1 MLALDEFFNPR
12 SVVVVGGSPVD
23 RKFGHQIVKNIVSL
37 GFRGKIHIV
46 NLKGESVLGIPAV
59 PRVDMLSEVPELGVV
74 VLPPDA
80 AVDAFFELSDF
91 GVKRVIMAS
100 SGFSEAG
107 LEGKEREEA
116 IIAEARR
123 KRIRVLG
130 PNTIG
135 LVNFSAGFAP
145 MLTPVRRFS
154 AGCVSYV
161 GHSGGLTCGL
171 GWWQP
176 EGVRFSKLVHVGNA
190 CDLSEEDILRYL
202 SADEETKVILCQ
214 LCRLTESAVRGVEE
228 AAKVKPVIVHYVRG
242 ESSVLEDAGAI
253 CVSHYNEMFDAA
265 RVLLGRVPRG
275 NRAAVIGPSSGAI
288 SIVTSCFERYGLEL
302 AHLSKKT
309 ERILKERVLT
319 PFSPSVN
326 PVDYWPPSRLDGGEV
341 GEKNR
346 VAVKALVDDDGVD
359 IVFVVLELMEE
370 IAFDVEGAFREA
382 AEKGKTLIAVLLQ
395 VEEGVSRRV
404 RRGLKKLNIPYFWDA
419 ERAVRVVGEVVKW
432 VRRKAREERSVVV
445 VG

>member
-1 MLALDEFFNPR
+1 MLDEFFNPT
-12 SVVVVGGSPVD
+12 SVVIVGGSPVD
-23 RKFGHQIVKNIVSL
+23 RKFGHQIIKNIVSL
-37 GFRGKIHIV
+37 GFRGKVYVV
-46 NLKGESVLGIPAV
+46 NLKGESVLGVPAV

-80 AVDAFFELSDF
+80 AVDAFFELSDI

-116 IIAEARR
+116 IVEEARR
-123 KRIRVLG
+123 KGIRILG

-135 LVNFSAGFAP
+135 LVNFSGGFAP
-145 MLTPVRRFS
+145 MLTPVRKFS
-154 AGCVSYV
+154 AGSVSYV

-190 CDLSEEDILRYL
+190 CDISERDILEYL
-202 SADEETKVILCQ
+202 STDKETKVILCQ
-214 LCRLTESAVRGVEE
+214 LCRLTESVMRGVEE
-228 AAKVKPVIVHYVRG
+228 AAKAKPVIVHYIRG
-242 ESSVLEDAGAI
+242 ESSVLEDVGAI
-253 CVSHYNEMFDAA
+253 CVSHYSEMFEAA
-265 RVLLGRVPRG
+265 RVLLSRVPRG
-275 NRAAVIGPSSGAI
+275 NKVAVVGPSSGAI

-302 AHLSKKT
+302 ARLSEGT
-309 ERILKERVLT
+309 EKVLREKVLT
-319 PFSPSVN
+319 PLSPSVN

-341 GEKNR
+341 GEKNS

-370 IAFDVEGAFREA
+370 IAFDVEEAFWEA
-382 AEKGKTLIAVLLQ
+382 VKSGKTLIAILLQ

-404 RRGLKKLNIPYFWDA
+404 QRGLKKLNIPYFWDA

-432 VRRKAREERSVVV
+432 VRRKACKEQSVVMV
-445 VG
+445 E